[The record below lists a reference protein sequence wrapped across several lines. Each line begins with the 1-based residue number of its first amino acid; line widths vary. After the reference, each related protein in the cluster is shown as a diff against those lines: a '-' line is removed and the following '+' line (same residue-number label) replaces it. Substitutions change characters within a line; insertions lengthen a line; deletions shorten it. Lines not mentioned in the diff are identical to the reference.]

1 MKKLIVAAAMIVSLS
16 AFAKEERTVSPKV
29 LNAFNTEFTTA
40 QEVEWTVSSDY
51 YRADFD
57 MNGQKVSAY
66 FNEDGDLM
74 GITRNISSAQLPV
87 SLQNSLKK
95 NYGNYW
101 ISNLFE
107 VAKNNGTSY
116 YVTMEDG
123 DKKIVLNSTA
133 GSDWHIF
140 KKDRKI

>member
-16 AFAKEERTVSPKV
+16 AFAKEERKVSPKV

-40 QEVEWTVSSDY
+40 QQVEWTVSSDY

-95 NYGNYW
+95 NYSNYW

-123 DKKIVLNSTA
+123 EKKIVLNSTA
-133 GSDWHIF
+133 GSDWSIF

>member
-16 AFAKEERTVSPKV
+16 AFAKEERKVSPKV

-57 MNGQKVSAY
+57 MNGQKVSAFY
-66 FNEDGDLM
+66 NEDGDLM
-74 GITRNISSAQLPV
+74 GITRNISSTQLPV

-95 NYGNYW
+95 NYSNYW

-133 GSDWHIF
+133 GSDWSTF